1 MNTAHVN
8 TWSWRCWIFQQY
20 QSFALVP
27 NRTVSLVAAL
37 GTHGQHGASVPAFEA
52 ANTGSCGG
60 RNGGCRNHSRH
71 RPHKFIP
78 VKLEGERLNV
88 YKYAEWLSPCK
99 LAWCR
104 APFRLC
110 CLSTFAET
118 SPFSPQSQH
127 FKHANILNRSQVVV
141 EPERFVL
148 NLGFLPLLFIPA
160 LELNYTRPVTQLLPF
175 GRLHVVFNNR
185 RPDQKPIPSRYQQL
199 PSLACT
205 IHHNSK
211 EPVQPFQ
218 VLLYW
223 EKPSNE
229 PPPLQWLGFKGAIWP
244 EKLKVGS
251 SSDTSSRPVSVYF
264 ACSCAKDCVSLAVSS
279 LVGFQPTIVI
289 KDEAAYNLRV
299 NASVTTLGRGC

>member
-1 MNTAHVN
+1 MNTADLN
-8 TWSWRCWIFQQY
+8 TWSWRCCIFQQF

-27 NRTVSLVAAL
+27 NRIVSLVAAL

-78 VKLEGERLNV
+78 VKLEGERLNI

-99 LAWCR
+99 LASCR
-104 APFRLC
+104 ALFRLC
-110 CLSTFAET
+110 CFSTSAET

-141 EPERFVL
+141 EPKGSFLILVSSRFR
-148 NLGFLPLLFIPA
+148 LLRHLSWTI
-160 LELNYTRPVTQLLPF
+160 LDMLLPF
-175 GRLHVVFNNR
+175 GRLHVVFNER

-205 IHHNSK
+205 ILKDLSNHFRSFCIERSQTTDHLLCSDLVSRAPFGQGNWK
-211 EPVQPFQ
+211 LEVAVIRALGLWVFILPVLAQKTAYPLLFL
-218 VLLYW
+218 VLLVL
-223 EKPSNE
+223 N
-229 PPPLQWLGFKGAIWP
+229 LQL
-244 EKLKVGS
+244 S
-251 SSDTSSRPVSVYF
+251 
-264 ACSCAKDCVSLAVSS
+264 
-279 LVGFQPTIVI
+279 
-289 KDEAAYNLRV
+289 
-299 NASVTTLGRGC
+299 